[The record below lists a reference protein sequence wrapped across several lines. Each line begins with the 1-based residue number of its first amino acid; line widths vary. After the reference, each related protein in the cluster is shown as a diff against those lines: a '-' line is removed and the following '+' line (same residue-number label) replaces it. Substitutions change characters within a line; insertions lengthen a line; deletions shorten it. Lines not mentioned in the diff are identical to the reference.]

1 MLDSTPSTDDK
12 GTLSLLVTIWWG
24 GRGTLPLV
32 YFVKGVNP
40 SPKGVPLGLTVKPLW
55 VKLLGDNRPLSA
67 EQEQQLSCESVGAR
81 PTPLI
86 SWWKGSMPLKNTVEE
101 TSADGNRTVSTLT
114 FVPTMEDFGKFLS
127 CRVETPSIPDSALED
142 GWKLNVHHV
151 PVVTLEL
158 GGGLNASSIK
168 EGVDVYFECNI
179 KSNPWVYKVCWKH
192 NGRDLMN
199 NASAGIFV
207 SNQSLVLQGV
217 ARESAGLYT
226 CVASN
231 QEGDGESNP
240 LLLSIRYAPV
250 CRFATPR
257 IIGAAKGEPVK
268 VACEVDANP
277 DADLHFRWQLNTSH
291 GQLSDLSPPASQ
303 TADRLRSVA
312 LFTPATEQDFQS
324 QLICA
329 ASNAA
334 GEQRQPCVFQ
344 LTPAGKPDPL
354 TNCSIVNQTADA
366 LRIECVDGWDG
377 GLSQQFVMEVYD
389 AQSQML
395 VGNVTSQVPMFTIA
409 SLHSGVGFDVLL
421 YATNAKGQSR
431 PSTLHA
437 YTLKS
442 AERRTAETPI
452 IPHLTPLLGALIGVV
467 VSLVLVLLAV
477 LLALRLR
484 GKSHFEDKTNEAVK
498 GSSESADSLDKNPDI
513 IPQND
518 DYQDADERAFEKLNS
533 RPYVAHIS
541 ADKPR
546 GEVTYAELSLPSS
559 VYSTLIRQKQQ
570 QQQQHHQQTAP
581 CQDMLN
587 GGGGGGNP
595 AAAMAPSTVVYS
607 QIDPSSL
614 TVETP
619 LISHTRES
627 AAIGEP
633 QPQVLPVTATRF

>member
-1 MLDSTPSTDDK
+1 MVCNWRAEAERLPCDGERGRFYYEASCSTPKPLEVGEEEGRDAGLPKPLQVGEDK
-12 GTLSLLVTIWWG
+12 GGFEEPPAALAAPAAAAAAAE
-24 GRGTLPLV
+24 GRDKA
-32 YFVKGVNP
+32 Y
-40 SPKGVPLGLTVKPLW
+40 
-55 VKLLGDNRPLSA
+55 
-67 EQEQQLSCESVGAR
+67 
-81 PTPLI
+81 
-86 SWWKGSMPLKNTVEE
+86 EE
-101 TSADGNRTVSTLT
+101 K
-114 FVPTMEDFGKFLS
+114 ED
-127 CRVETPSIPDSALED
+127 
-142 GWKLNVHHV
+142 V

-217 ARESAGLYT
+217 QKESAGLYT

-250 CRFATPR
+250 CRDSAPR

-268 VACEVDANP
+268 IPCEVEANP
-277 DADLHFRWQLNTSH
+277 DTGLHFRWQLNTSA
-291 GQLSDLSPPASQ
+291 GQLVDLSPASYSV
-303 TADRLRSVA
+303 ADRLRSVA
-312 LFTPATEQDFQS
+312 LFTPALEHDFSS

-334 GEQRQPCVFQ
+334 GEQRQPCIFQ
-344 LTPAGKPDPL
+344 LTPAGKPDQP

-366 LRIECVDGWDG
+366 LRIECMEGFDG
-377 GLSQQFVMEVYD
+377 GLTQQFVMEVYD
-389 AQSQML
+389 AQTQML
-395 VGNVTSQVPMFTIA
+395 VGNVTSSTAHFTIA
-409 SLHSGVGFDVLL
+409 QLHSGIGFDILL
-421 YATNAKGQSR
+421 YAANGKGISR
-431 PSTLHA
+431 PTTLHA

-484 GKSHFEDKTNEAVK
+484 GRSHFEDKTNEAVK

-570 QQQQHHQQTAP
+570 QHHQQLPPP
-581 CQDMLN
+581 CQGVGVGVPGQGVHL
-587 GGGGGGNP
+587 GGLQGQGGPPPGISCLL
-595 AAAMAPSTVVYS
+595 ADRSV
-607 QIDPSSL
+607 L
-614 TVETP
+614 T
-619 LISHTRES
+619 HC
-627 AAIGEP
+627 
-633 QPQVLPVTATRF
+633 